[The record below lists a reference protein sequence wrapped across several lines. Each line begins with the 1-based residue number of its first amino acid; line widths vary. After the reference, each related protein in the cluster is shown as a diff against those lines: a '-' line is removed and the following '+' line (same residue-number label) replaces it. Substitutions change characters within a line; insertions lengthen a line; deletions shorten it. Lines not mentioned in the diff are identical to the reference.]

1 MQKHHTAFRRD
12 CTLRQSM
19 KFANR
24 VFIIRWGFVFVYG
37 QGWCFLK
44 KTHQILIEIST
55 ILLIL
60 KNALPN

>member
-1 MQKHHTAFRRD
+1 
-12 CTLRQSM
+12 M

-37 QGWCFLK
+37 HGWCFLK
-44 KTHQILIEIST
+44 KTHQILVEIST